1 MKKLILLFAIVFF
14 IGVFLNIFVIKI
26 TPPDVKKDKHVTKK
40 HGHKLVDNYYWL
52 RNKENKDV
60 INYIKKENHY
70 TKRKMRYT
78 KEFQDKIYD
87 EIIARIQETDLTVPY
102 KFGDYYYYSRTE
114 KGKNYRIYCRK
125 KNSLDN
131 KEEIILDVNKLAK
144 NYDYYDVGFY
154 EISPD
159 HNLLAFSYDTD
170 GSERYSLK
178 IKNLKTGE
186 YLEDQIDNI
195 GSFEWVNDNQTFYYT
210 VLDEAKRPHKLYRH
224 KIGTEVK
231 NDKLLFTENDDKYW
245 MWVSSS
251 KSRDYIFLGL
261 GSKVTSEI
269 HFVSADKPDDNFK
282 LIKKREQ
289 GVEYYLDHHGDYF
302 YIITNKNAI
311 NYKIMRTSVNN
322 YREYNWET
330 FIPHNKNVYITDFEL
345 FKNFMVVSE
354 RNNSYEK
361 LKVINFDGKKT
372 HYINFSEKVYTYWL
386 GDNPDY
392 DSNKLR
398 LTYTSMV
405 TPRTVYDYNMES
417 KKLELKKKYKVN
429 NYDKNNYKT
438 ERIFI
443 KSHDGTEVPIS
454 LVYDKNLKLDGTNPL
469 YLYGYG
475 AYGSS
480 MDPYFSYSRVSL
492 LKRGFIFAMAHVRG
506 GSEMGKKWY
515 DDGKLLNKK
524 NTFKDFIAC
533 AEKLIEKNYTSKDK
547 LVISGGSA
555 GGLLMGAVL
564 NMRPDLFETAIVSVP
579 FVDVINTMLDPTIPL
594 TVPEYE
600 EWGNPN
606 EKKYFEYMLSYSPYD
621 NIKKQDYPNI
631 LVTGGLNDPR
641 VQYWEPVKYTA
652 KLRDKKT
659 DDNILLLKINMGSGH
674 QGSSG
679 RYDWYKEIAF
689 DYAFIFKTLNLEMK

>member
-14 IGVFLNIFVIKI
+14 LGVFINIFVIKI
-26 TPPDVKKDKHVTKK
+26 TPPDVKKKKHVTEKFGKK
-40 HGHKLVDNYYWL
+40 LIDNYYWL
-52 RNKENKDV
+52 RDKKNKKV
-60 INYIKKENHY
+60 INYIKKENQY

-78 KEFQDKIYD
+78 KEFQDKIYN
-87 EIIARIQETDLTVPY
+87 EIISRIQETDLTVPY

-224 KIGTEVK
+224 KIGTEIK
-231 NDKLLFTENDDKYW
+231 NDKLLFTENDDRYW

-261 GSKVTSEI
+261 GSKITSEI
-269 HFVSADKPDDNFK
+269 YFVSADKPDDNFK

-302 YIITNKNAI
+302 YIITNKNAV
-311 NYKIMRTSVNN
+311 NYKIMRTNVNN

-345 FKNFMVVSE
+345 FKNFMVISE

-621 NIKKQDYPNI
+621 NIKKQDYPNM

-659 DDNILLLKINMGSGH
+659 DDNLLLLKINMGSGH